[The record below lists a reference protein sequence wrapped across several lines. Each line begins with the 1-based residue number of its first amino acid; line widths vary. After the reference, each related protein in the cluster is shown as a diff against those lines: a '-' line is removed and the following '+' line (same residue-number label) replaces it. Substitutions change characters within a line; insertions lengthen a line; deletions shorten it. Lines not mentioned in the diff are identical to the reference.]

1 VARDPVAS
9 KVASKAKNR
18 VRRVAK
24 DTDRVR
30 DVVKDKEAED
40 DEGYVC
46 K

>member
-1 VARDPVAS
+1 VARDVVEKEIKDRAR
-9 KVASKAKNR
+9 NR

-30 DVVKDKEAED
+30 NNVAED

-46 K
+46 R